1 MRRRMHVRAG
11 HPLLAMSE
19 GIRAG
24 PEPRERH
31 ATLENVEMRAQQRAR
46 RPEIA
51 PVAVL
56 KEAAD
61 TGAVVDGPHVGHPVD
76 VALALGRQTADQRRL
91 EHVYA
96 GEMHADESGVGGG
109 TAPRD
114 AADVHVAVREIDVE
128 HHVAVEEEERSA
140 AQHRLRAPDAAS
152 GAEDVLEL
160 PRDGEIDAELPRE
173 LDRALLH
180 RRGEMMRVD
189 HDRRHTGVLE
199 EREVVSEQRQPAQRH
214 QWLRDLVG
222 ERAQAR
228 AEPGAEHHRVHSLT
242 CTASSHS
249 RKAAPS
255 CGSGWVTPAPQRR
268 RRRDGAP
275 SAAVGRCVPAGARR
289 DPRRRTPTGTAAGMG
304 GRNRPPCPAR
314 TRWRS

>member
-1 MRRRMHVRAG
+1 
-11 HPLLAMSE
+11 
-19 GIRAG
+19 
-24 PEPRERH
+24 
-31 ATLENVEMRAQQRAR
+31 MRAQQRAR

-76 VALALGRQTADQRRL
+76 VALALGREAGDQRGL
-91 EHVYA
+91 EHVHA

-114 AADVHVAVREIDVE
+114 AADVHVAVHLDGAISRSGRIRSEHHGGDGARLAVSREGGREIDVE

-255 CGSGWVTPAPQRR
+255 CGSGWVTPVPQRR

-289 DPRRRTPTGTAAGMG
+289 DPRRRTPTGTGAGMG